1 MEQERSKG
9 DQLVTKIAHERAED
23 LAARRIQA
31 FFKQV
36 LVDVE
41 CKYMLPFFVCVSRC
55 VCCYSFALLCFVCCV
70 TSAPTVKD
78 AKKGAK
84 LAMGALSRFGS
95 KAGLDFTG
103 KASRASMSSL
113 VAPLAAAAPTKPPPH
128 VRGFLYKKGFTGLK
142 KWQVINKPLVGRHMF
157 LTVTCVLP
165 LALSHDDDSAATM
178 CFARATCRFGAAR
191 RSMMLASHQ
200 HRDLLSLYLDTGCK
214 RYHAR
219 SGFFLQQHAAN
230 MHVLFV
236 LLWILQEKNEL
247 KFSLVPKDKTD
258 KYSCVEV
265 DTEGFADVAEP
276 VKMPKPKYSF
286 QFKAVSP
293 SARRAW
299 CAVSRRFLMLVSPLK
314 PATHILCVYCV
325 ARLCMMQ
332 EM

>member
-1 MEQERSKG
+1 MCANVPALASLTLQLFHREALEQERSKG

-23 LAARRIQA
+23 RAARRIQA

-41 CKYMLPFFVCVSRC
+41 CKYMLPFCFVCRC
-55 VCCYSFALLCFVCCV
+55 AVCAVIHSPVLLFACCV
-70 TSAPTVKD
+70 TSTLTVKD

-142 KWQVINKPLVGRHMF
+142 KWQVINKPLVGCQVF
-157 LTVTCVLP
+157 LTVMCVFAP
-165 LALSHDDDSAATM
+165 LSHDDDSAATM
-178 CFARATCRFGAAR
+178 CFARATCRFGAAK

-200 HRDLLSLYLDTGCK
+200 HRDLPSLYLDTGCK

-219 SGFFLQQHAAN
+219 SGFVCSNTLSYV
-230 MHVLFV
+230 HVLFCFGSCRRRMSSSSRWCPRTR
-236 LLWILQEKNEL
+236 LTSIHAWRLTQRALQTL
-247 KFSLVPKDKTD
+247 
-258 KYSCVEV
+258 
-265 DTEGFADVAEP
+265 
-276 VKMPKPKYSF
+276 
-286 QFKAVSP
+286 QSP
-293 SARRAW
+293 SR
-299 CAVSRRFLMLVSPLK
+299 CPSQSTPSSSRQ
-314 PATHILCVYCV
+314 C
-325 ARLCMMQ
+325 RLPHDVHGVQ
-332 EM
+332 